1 MPQGQFFMYL
11 YQRNNTYYFRM
22 RTIPFFSSHYGIT
35 EIRHSL
41 KTQNKKTAQK
51 LAIHIYHRLDIIFTK
66 YIKKDL
72 PMLDFDRIKQMI
84 NGYIK
89 EAIIEYSKLETM
101 RHNDLRFT
109 DDNGK
114 IYNGHTS
121 QAIDKEIAII
131 HDLVMEYD
139 PQKLKLK
146 AEEILPRT
154 NISKEQVNA
163 LNDEGRDIFYPE
175 LLKGESEILLFDKR
189 RNEDRMSGGE
199 LLKAEEHWSNF
210 VPPEAFANAV
220 KEYSE
225 TYAQAQ
231 PIEIKPI
238 NLLSKLSPNY
248 LENESEARA
257 WRDKTYHKIV
267 HALKLVLDII
277 GDKSVE
283 KYTRKDFEDFRKILQ
298 KLPSNAG
305 KKKEFEGKTLIEI
318 AEENSISKQHK
329 VLTPS
334 SVNTL
339 IGQVHTFF
347 EWCLNHGYIQNN
359 FCRKLKVRD
368 PRKKSALKNTFNDT
382 NLFEVKTKI
391 FCNIQKLYDKNP
403 ERVWIPMIGFYQGMR
418 LEEIAQLHL
427 EDIYQNESDMWVF
440 DLNENT
446 NKNNQS
452 VKKIKNNPS
461 VRIVPIHPKLI
472 EFGFLDYCEM
482 VKKAGHER
490 VFYNLKD
497 GRDGFG
503 RGVGD
508 WFNTQTKRHI
518 SNSEKKSFHSTRHTF
533 MQLLKDISVDEH
545 KITGL
550 VGHGEEKL
558 AYNQY
563 GHEFPP
569 EVLFPELI
577 KIEYPQFE
585 ELFNEWKR

>member
-1 MPQGQFFMYL
+1 MYI
-11 YQRNNTYYFRM
+11 YQRNNAYYFRM
-22 RTIPFFSSHYGIT
+22 RTSAIFSIHYGIS

-41 KTQNKKTAQK
+41 KTRNKRTAQK
-51 LAIHIYHRLDIIFTK
+51 LAIIIYNRLDKVFYKFIRG
-66 YIKKDL
+66 DAW
-72 PMLDFDRIKQMI
+72 MLNVDKIKQLI
-84 NGYIK
+84 ATYIE
-89 EAIIEYSKLETM
+89 EAIIEYSELENM
-101 RHNDLRFT
+101 RHKALRFT
-109 DDNGK
+109 DDDGK
-114 IYNGHTS
+114 TYNGHS
-121 QAIDKEIAII
+121 PKAIDREIDVLSDIA
-131 HDLVMEYD
+131 MEYD
-139 PQKLKLK
+139 PIKLKAK

-154 NISKEQVNA
+154 NIQKKQVNA
-163 LNDEGRDIFYPE
+163 LSKEEKEIFYPE
-175 LLKGESEILLFDKR
+175 FLKGELEILFFDKN
-189 RNEDRMSGGE
+189 RNEQRMTGGE
-199 LLKAEEHWSNF
+199 LRKKEEHWSNF
-210 VPPEAFANAV
+210 VPPETFANAV
-220 KEYSE
+220 KAYSE
-225 TYAQAQ
+225 TNLQAE
-231 PIEIKPI
+231 PIKSKPA
-238 NLLSKLSPNY
+238 NLASALSRIY

-257 WRDKTYHKIV
+257 WRDKTYLKIE
-267 HALKLVLDII
+267 HALKLVFEIM

-283 KYTRKDFEDFRKILQ
+283 QYTRKDFEDFRKILQ
-298 KLPSNAG
+298 KLPSNIG
-305 KKKEFEGKTLIEI
+305 KKKEFEDKTLIEI
-318 AEENSISKQHK
+318 SEENATSKKHK

-347 EWCLNHGYIQNN
+347 EWCLTHGYIQNN

-368 PRKKSALKNTFNDT
+368 PRKKLTLKDPFNDI
-382 NLFEVKTKI
+382 NLLEAKTHI
-391 FCNIQKLYDKNP
+391 FGNVQKLYDKKP

-472 EFGFLDYCEM
+472 EFGFLDYCET

-518 SNSEKKSFHSTRHTF
+518 SKSEKKSFHSTRHTF
-533 MQLLKDISVDEH
+533 IQRLKNLSVDTH
-545 KITGL
+545 KIIGL
-550 VGHGEEKL
+550 IGHGEDKMS
-558 AYNQY
+558 YTQY
-563 GHEFPP
+563 GEEFSP
-569 EVLFPELI
+569 EILFPELI
-577 KIEYPQFE
+577 KVEYPQFE

>member
-1 MPQGQFFMYL
+1 
-11 YQRNNTYYFRM
+11 M

-51 LAIHIYHRLDIIFTK
+51 LAIHIYHRLDIIFAK
-66 YIKKDL
+66 FIKKDF
-72 PMLDFDRIKQMI
+72 PMQDFDKIKQLI
-84 NGYIK
+84 NTYIK
-89 EAIIEYSKLETM
+89 EAIKEYSELENL
-101 RHNDLRFT
+101 RHKALRFT
-109 DDNGK
+109 DDDGK
-114 IYNGHTS
+114 TYNGHTPK
-121 QAIDKEIAII
+121 AIDRERDILY
-131 HDLVMEYD
+131 DLIMEYD
-139 PQKLKLK
+139 PIKLKSK

-154 NISKEQVNA
+154 NIPKDEVKALTKIEKE
-163 LNDEGRDIFYPE
+163 IFYPE
-175 LLKGESEILLFDKR
+175 LLKGEDEILYFDKN
-189 RNEDRMSGGE
+189 RNEQRVTGGE
-199 LLKAEEHWSNF
+199 LRKAEEHWSNF
-210 VPPEAFANAV
+210 VPPETFANAV
-220 KEYSE
+220 QAYSE
-225 TYAQAQ
+225 TNFHT
-231 PIEIKPI
+231 ESVKEKSV

-257 WRDKTYHKIV
+257 WREKTYHKIV
-267 HALKLVLDII
+267 HALKLLLEII

-283 KYTRKDFEDFRKILQ
+283 KYTRKDFEEFRKILQ

-329 VLTPS
+329 VLTSS

-339 IGQVHTFF
+339 IGQVHAFF
-347 EWCLNHGYIQNN
+347 EWCLTHGYIQNN
-359 FCRKLKVRD
+359 FCKKLKVRD
-368 PRKKSALKNTFNDT
+368 RRKKSTLKDIFNNT
-382 NLFEVKTKI
+382 NLFEIKTKI
-391 FCNIQKLYDKNP
+391 FCNVQKLYDKNP

-446 NKNNQS
+446 NQNNQS

-472 EFGFLDYCEM
+472 EFGFLNYYEM

-533 MQLLKDISVDEH
+533 MQLLKNLDVDEH
-545 KITGL
+545 KLTGL
-550 VGHGEEKL
+550 VGHGEEKI
-558 AYNQY
+558 AYDRY
-563 GHEFPP
+563 GNEFTP
-569 EVLFPELI
+569 EILFPELI
-577 KIEYPQFE
+577 KVEYPQFE